1 MLKIHYKSKTSIIGP
16 RSIKGK
22 HNIMPLKNFI
32 LIVVYKPRYCH
43 CLISLQDYIMM
54 LKHWKVRSSYWLPN
68 ITDFYD
74 SYRVFAVDRVVRA
87 TTISFMGYLHYVQHF
102 PVRLI
107 SMTSWKNTITSL
119 CLQWS
124 YYSLALCYR
133 CDGTINM
140 FQQLYLNV
148 YTLFYVFEKPVH
160 YWCPVLSGM
169 CWFIAWALCASLQR
183 KVYQTHWKQNA
194 VHLFV
199 LKVKVLL
206 MVRQNRQ
213 YAFKYINVE
222 LNNLTTR
229 CYIIVISI
237 QQYS

>member
-1 MLKIHYKSKTSIIGP
+1 M
-16 RSIKGK
+16 
-22 HNIMPLKNFI
+22 
-32 LIVVYKPRYCH
+32 
-43 CLISLQDYIMM
+43 
-54 LKHWKVRSSYWLPN
+54 
-68 ITDFYD
+68 
-74 SYRVFAVDRVVRA
+74 
-87 TTISFMGYLHYVQHF
+87 
-102 PVRLI
+102 
-107 SMTSWKNTITSL
+107 

-169 CWFIAWALCASLQR
+169 CWYLAWALRASLQR
-183 KVYQTHWKQNA
+183 KVYQMHWKQNA

-206 MVRQNRQ
+206 MVRENRQ
-213 YAFKYINVE
+213 YAFRYINVE
-222 LNNLTTR
+222 LNNLTTWCYYVILLWYSFSNIRNTPCWDCVVFLNRVCTFNHLLVGLDVLR
-229 CYIIVISI
+229 CHAFNNLRLGKVLYAC
-237 QQYS
+237 QQKQGPVAT